1 MGMLVRLARFSCGY
15 VPGWNWLMGQSATD
29 GGAMTAVAGSAAA
42 TTATGPASIHCAACL
57 EAARMAERSTEV
69 KGCGETVAALR
80 WVSRVA

>member
-15 VPGWNWLMGQSATD
+15 VPGWNWLMGQSAAD
-29 GGAMTAVAGSAAA
+29 GAMTAVAGSAAA
-42 TTATGPASIHCAACL
+42 TTTGPASIRGAACL
-57 EAARMAERSTEV
+57 EAAMMAERSTEV

>member
-15 VPGWNWLMGQSATD
+15 VPGWNWPMEQSAAD
-29 GGAMTAVAGSAAA
+29 GAMTAVAGSAAA
-42 TTATGPASIHCAACL
+42 TTTGPASIRGGAACL
-57 EAARMAERSTEV
+57 EAAMMAERSTEV